1 MFRRE
6 CSKETEGEIDFLPL
20 LLLLLLLFVSTFLRF
35 GGTSRAVYESRRFGM
50 KRHRSGEKKTVEKKK
65 NLFLLLPVYGGHN
78 LTVNEKKREKRREDI
93 FFVSQIEIF
102 CVIFGRQHLRDDI

>member
-20 LLLLLLLFVSTFLRF
+20 LLFFFFS
-35 GGTSRAVYESRRFGM
+35 SRRFCALEELRARYMSRDDLDM
-50 KRHRSGEKKTVEKKK
+50 KRHRSGEKKTVEKKRI
-65 NLFLLLPVYGGHN
+65 FSSSSQYGSHN
-78 LTVNEKKREKRREDI
+78 LTVNEKKEKKDAKI
-93 FFVSQIEIF
+93 FFCITDRDF